1 MLRVR
6 FDPRPL
12 EEWPTNRLEGFADAS
27 DGVSA

>member
-6 FDPRPL
+6 LDLREL
-12 EEWPTNRLEGFADAS
+12 EEWPTNALEGFADAS